1 LVISSLGPYNEGVG
15 VVGGVGDV
23 NGDGYADYAMVA
35 EYSANGIYLAI
46 GGALGPV
53 LVSHAWPL
61 PTMSSA
67 PTSFAAAG
75 DVNGDGV
82 DDMLVGGLG
91 PNASYVY
98 LGDRT
103 NDLPMMPS
111 QTLMGGGS
119 PL

>member
-1 LVISSLGPYNEGVG
+1 
-15 VVGGVGDV
+15 
-23 NGDGYADYAMVA
+23 
-35 EYSANGIYLAI
+35 
-46 GGALGPV
+46 
-53 LVSHAWPL
+53 
-61 PTMSSA
+61 
-67 PTSFAAAG
+67 
-75 DVNGDGV
+75 V